1 MNTLIHFEPD
11 VANNGLAPLPV
22 DRERV
27 ETLTTLRKSL
37 TATAAVAELKGISN
51 ILQNQNILLNAVIL
65 REAKASSEVEN
76 IVTTQDKMYRSL
88 NLKVR
93 EADAATRE
101 VLRYREAVKY
111 GLSFIEDHGFL
122 NFRVMAEL
130 QKIMEMN
137 DAGLRKLPGTKLMN
151 AGTGKAVYTPPDNP
165 DIINRLIRNFE
176 QHFNAYDD
184 LCPLI
189 RMAVLHHQF
198 ESIHPFY
205 DGNGRTG
212 RILNLLFILLHGL
225 LDSPVL
231 YMSGYI
237 VRNKAEYYRHLQG
250 VRTTGNWEP
259 WICYMLEAVEVSS
272 RETIQKISDIRKLVI
287 STSSEVKKKKPKIH
301 SKELVDVFFEQPYC
315 RIEHVMERLDV
326 TRITASK
333 YLRELVDAR
342 ILKRK
347 VEWKEVY
354 FINHKMMDLLG
365 EW

>member
-1 MNTLIHFEPD
+1 MKPFIHFEPE
-11 VANNGLAPLPV
+11 VPNNGLSPLPV
-22 DRERV
+22 ERGRV
-27 ETLTTLRKSL
+27 ETLATLRKSIS
-37 TATAAVAELKGISN
+37 ASAAVAELKGISHTLN
-51 ILQNQNILLNAVIL
+51 NQNILLNAVIL

-76 IVTTQDKMYRSL
+76 IVTTHDKMYRSL
-88 NLKVR
+88 NLKGR

-111 GLSFIEDHGFL
+111 GLSFIEAHGFL
-122 NFRVMAEL
+122 NFRVMADV

-137 DAGLRKLPGTKLMN
+137 DAGVRKLPGTKLMN
-151 AGTGKAVYTPPDNP
+151 AGTGQAVYTPPDDP
-165 DIINRLIRNFE
+165 EAINALLGNFE
-176 QHFNAYDD
+176 QHFNTNDD

-212 RILNLLFILLHGL
+212 RILNLLFMLLHGL
-225 LDSPVL
+225 LEAPVL

-237 VRNKAEYYRHLQG
+237 VRNKADYYRNLQI

-259 WICYMLEAVEVSS
+259 WIIYMLEAVEVSS
-272 RETIQKISDIRKLVI
+272 RETIRKILDIRKLVG
-287 STSSEVKKKKPKIH
+287 STNAELKRVKPKIY
-301 SKELVDVFFEQPYC
+301 SKELVDVLFEQPYC
-315 RIEHVMERLDV
+315 RIEHVMERLGV

-333 YLRELVDAR
+333 YLRELVDVR

-354 FINHKMMDLLG
+354 FINHKMMELLG

>member
-1 MNTLIHFEPD
+1 MKPLIHFEPD
-11 VANNGLAPLPV
+11 VPNNGLPPLPV
-22 DRERV
+22 DREQI
-27 ETLTTLRKSL
+27 ETLSTLRKSL
-37 TATAAVAELKGISN
+37 AATAALAELKGISHT
-51 ILQNQNILLNAVIL
+51 LHNQNILLNAVIL

-76 IVTTQDKMYRSL
+76 IVTTHDKMYRSL
-88 NLKVR
+88 NLKGR
-93 EADAATRE
+93 EPDAATRE

-111 GLSFIEDHGFL
+111 GISFIDHHGFL
-122 NFRVMAEL
+122 NFRIMADV

-137 DAGLRKLPGTKLMN
+137 DAGVRKLPGTKLMHS
-151 AGTGKAVYTPPDNP
+151 GTGQAVYTPPDDP
-165 DIINRLIRNFE
+165 ETIKSLLSNFE
-176 QHFNAYDD
+176 QHFNTKDEV
-184 LCPLI
+184 CPLI

-212 RILNLLFILLHGL
+212 RILNMLFLLLHGL
-225 LDSPVL
+225 LDAPVL

-237 VRNKAEYYRHLQG
+237 VRNKAEYYRHLQS
-250 VRTTGNWEP
+250 VRTTGNWES
-259 WICYMLEAVEVSS
+259 WICYMLEGVEVSS
-272 RETIQKISDIRKLVI
+272 RETIQKISDIRKLV
-287 STSSEVKKKKPKIH
+287 SNTSAELKKKKPKVH
-301 SKELVDVFFEQPYC
+301 SKELVDVLFEQPYC